1 LQDINPGFSSYTL
14 ASPKSRT
21 EVFKELMPLKAR
33 MSISAIDFKR
43 EVEEQGFAANQSDLI
58 IATLVLSDAP
68 VDDILKASRRLVR
81 PGGYLFLQT
90 VGEVA
95 RFDLY
100 SDIAET
106 MPLTVPE
113 WHRQLRQHGFA
124 GIDALYPSSAG
135 QPLSIIVSQAT
146 NERVE
151 LLRQP
156 LLSTSSDLDLSEV
169 VLVGGTSMS
178 TLRLI
183 EDLSVHLSPK
193 CSRITR
199 RDSLNDLADNP
210 INALSTIICLSD
222 LDSPAFKNL
231 REDIWNALK
240 TLFDR
245 SQNIL
250 WLLRGARSSE
260 PYCNATVG
268 FGRTARL
275 EMPHVNLQFLDIG
288 NDIEAA
294 DARVIAEHALRLC
307 LFGIEGQDSAS
318 ASSVLWSNE
327 PELLI
332 KKGKIYIPRV
342 IPHKVQNDR
351 YNASRRLVTQS
362 VNPSETLIC
371 LQRAASGETT
381 IHLDHALQLSPADN
395 TVLVSVIYSTAQP
408 LTLASGK
415 ARYLV
420 FGRCKASDRT
430 LFAMAPR
437 LASQVGVEKGLC
449 VFHGD
454 KNREVTPADLVLT
467 EYLTTHLL
475 IQSCL
480 RNAVPKSSVVAF
492 DVDPSSRTVLS
503 SLARARGYNIA
514 WATHAKSSYPDDIV
528 LHRRA
533 SDRELRASIPIR
545 PSIVLDFSQSP
556 QRDSAARRLSAMYD
570 CRLIEMQ
577 RVQGAGACTL
587 PDNNGVEAL
596 QQAYEQFRVD
606 EAGDAT
612 PSSGH
617 LVNLAELPQTL
628 DSPYALIDWQ
638 AQSIVAQL
646 DPAEAQPLFHADR
659 TYLLVGLTGGLGL
672 SLCEWMVRLG
682 ARHLVITSRSPK
694 VDERWIQSLH
704 REGAEV
710 TVIARL
716 ENLPFP

>member
-1 LQDINPGFSSYTL
+1 M
-14 ASPKSRT
+14 
-21 EVFKELMPLKAR
+21 EVFKEIMPSKAR

-43 EVEEQGFAANQSDLI
+43 DVEEQGFAVNQSDLI

-68 VDDILKASRRLVR
+68 ADDMLKAARRLVR

-100 SDIAET
+100 SDTAET

-124 GIDALYPSSAG
+124 GIDALYSSSAG

-146 NERVE
+146 NERVA

-183 EDLSVHLSPK
+183 EDLWVHLSPK
-193 CSRITR
+193 CPRITR
-199 RDSLNDLADNP
+199 RDSWNDLADNP

-222 LDSPAFKNL
+222 LDSPVFKSL
-231 REDIWNALK
+231 REDTWNALK

-288 NDIEAA
+288 NDIETA

-307 LFGIEGQDSAS
+307 LFGKEGQDPTS

-332 KKGKIYIPRV
+332 KNGKTYIPRV
-342 IPHKVQNDR
+342 IPHKAQNDR
-351 YNASRRLVTQS
+351 YNASRRLVTRS
-362 VNPSETLIC
+362 VNPSETAIY
-371 LQRAASGETT
+371 LQRASSRETT
-381 IHLDHALQLSPADN
+381 IHLDHTLQLSPADN
-395 TVLVSVIYSTAQP
+395 MVLASVIYSAAQP

-415 ARYLV
+415 TRYLV
-420 FGRCKASDRT
+420 FGRCKASDRM
-430 LFAMAPR
+430 LFALAPR
-437 LASQVGVEKGLC
+437 LAGRVAVEKGLC
-449 VFHGD
+449 IFHGD
-454 KNREVTPADLVLT
+454 KDREVTPADLVLT
-467 EYLTTHLL
+467 EYLTNHLL
-475 IQSCL
+475 IQTSL

-492 DVDPSSRTVLS
+492 DADPNSRTILS
-503 SLARARGYNIA
+503 NLARVWGYNIA
-514 WATHAKSSYPDDIV
+514 WATHTKTSNPDDIV
-528 LHRRA
+528 LHRRVN
-533 SDRELRASIPIR
+533 DRELRASIPLR
-545 PSIVLDFSQSP
+545 PSVVLDFSQSP
-556 QRDSAARRLSAMYD
+556 QHDSAARRLSAMYD
-570 CRLIEMQ
+570 CRIIEMQ
-577 RVQGAGACTL
+577 RVRGAGACTL

-596 QQAYEQFRVD
+596 QRAYEQFRVD
-606 EAGDAT
+606 GAGDAP
-612 PSSGH
+612 PSRGH
-617 LVNLAELPQTL
+617 LVRLAELPQTL
-628 DSPYALIDWQ
+628 DSPYVLIDWQ
-638 AQSIVAQL
+638 AQSVVVQL
-646 DPAEAQPLFHADR
+646 DSAEAQLLFHADR

-694 VDERWIQSLH
+694 VNVRWIQSLR
-704 REGAEV
+704 REGAV
-710 TVIARL
+710 ITVIAR
-716 ENLPFP
+716 